1 MMTDK
6 DLLFADTET
15 DGLWKQGFGPRDPDQ
30 PRPVQIA
37 FARHVPHGQEITAS
51 SILVSRAD
59 HWRELTQE
67 SISIHGITEETRR
80 TGVLPMTAAKTL
92 LDAMEAATEAGG
104 FVTLAGH
111 NVGFDI
117 AVLVAFYYDLG
128 LPEIAERLMGIRT
141 IDTMYMGIDV
151 CKLPPREPGK
161 QGYKRPSLTEL
172 HRYLFNED
180 FDGAHDALVDVRASA
195 RCYYKM
201 REMGIPDAPAQ
212 FPRFDGGR
220 DPEQIRSV
228 IERCRVAPYESRK
241 EADFVRD
248 YSERYDQYGDRF
260 LCTDK
265 VWSWLSRIAARVAPT
280 GAAPV

>member
-1 MMTDK
+1 MTDK

-15 DGLWKQGFGPRDPDQ
+15 DGLWKQGFGPRDPEQ

-59 HWRELTQE
+59 HWRELTEE
-67 SISIHGITEETRR
+67 SISIHGITEETRQ
-80 TGVLPMTAAKTL
+80 TGITPIEAGTAL
-92 LDAMEAATEAGG
+92 LKAMEAATDTYS

-117 AVLVAFYYDLG
+117 AVLASFYYDIG
-128 LPEIAERLMGIRT
+128 MPEVASGILEIRT
-141 IDTMYMGIDV
+141 VDTMYMGVDV
-151 CKLPPREPGK
+151 CKLPHREPGK
-161 QGYKRPSLTEL
+161 PGYKRPSLTEL
-172 HRYLFNED
+172 HRHLFGED

-201 REMGIPDAPAQ
+201 REMGVPDAPAQ

-220 DPEQIRSV
+220 DPEQVRSV

-248 YSERYDQYGDRF
+248 YSERYNRYGDRF
-260 LCTDK
+260 LCSDK
-265 VWSWLSRIAARVAPT
+265 VWSWLSRIAARVART